1 MDDGQDGLVRIAAS
15 NGFAGGKMMV
25 RKAFTLIE
33 LLVVIAVIAVLM
45 AILMPALQ
53 RAREQGKRA
62 VCLSNVKQFGLSWV
76 MYADENDQKIVNS
89 CTVANSEGHN
99 DREEPCWLY
108 FRPEWDQETRIEGI
122 QDGAMWPYV
131 EQLKIYKCPTG
142 IRGEVNTYMI
152 VDAMNGAISPLGIT
166 DADQAPVGVFIKRR
180 SQIKRPGDRMVFV
193 DEGKTS
199 PQSWT
204 IHYNQ
209 ASWWDTPPVRHGD
222 GTNFSFADGHAEY
235 WKWQDVRTVQLAKGR
250 GSHGDLVALSDN
262 PDIQRVQRA
271 AWGQLGY
278 NP

>member
-1 MDDGQDGLVRIAAS
+1 MAKR
-15 NGFAGGKMMV
+15 
-25 RKAFTLIE
+25 AFTLIE

-76 MYADENDQKIVNS
+76 MYADENDQKIVNA
-89 CTVANSEGHN
+89 CTWENTEGHN
-99 DREEPCWLY
+99 DSEEPCWLY
-108 FRPEWDQETRIEGI
+108 FHNDWNDTERRIQGI
-122 QDGAMWPYV
+122 EDGAMWPYIG
-131 EQLKIYKCPTG
+131 QLKIYKCPTG

-152 VDAMNGAISPLGIT
+152 VDAMNGATSPLGIPV
-166 DADQAPVGVFIKRR
+166 DQAPPGVFIKRR
-180 SQIKRPGDRMVFV
+180 SQIKRPGERMVFV

-199 PQSWT
+199 TQSWT
-204 IHYNQ
+204 IFYQQ
-209 ASWWDTPPVRHGD
+209 ASWWDAPPVRHGD

-235 WKWQDVRTVQLAKGR
+235 WKWQDVRTVKFAKDPANN
-250 GSHGDLVALSDN
+250 GSLRALSDN

-278 NP
+278 TP